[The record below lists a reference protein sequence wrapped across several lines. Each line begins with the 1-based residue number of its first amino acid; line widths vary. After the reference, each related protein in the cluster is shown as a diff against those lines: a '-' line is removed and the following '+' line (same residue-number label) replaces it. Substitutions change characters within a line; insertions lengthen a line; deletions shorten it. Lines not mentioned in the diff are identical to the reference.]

1 MRTFGRLN
9 APLSCG
15 LRRDRKCFI
24 DSVKGECY
32 GFSMNERNE
41 TIKKWLNINVFLIG
55 VNILIWLILCM
66 QGDTR
71 RAGFM
76 YDHGA
81 MYPPDVLS
89 GEWYRLF
96 SAMFLHFG
104 AEHLISN
111 MFMQYF
117 LGDML
122 LRALNQWKFAFIYLL
137 AGIGGNVTSLGM
149 MLVTG
154 DLAVAAG
161 ASGAIYGIIGALL
174 WVVLRNGGRF
184 ESISVPRMLLATA
197 VYIGY
202 GFTTEGVDAW
212 AHLGGAVVGFLAAIL
227 LYRTRVSVS
236 VEEWD
241 HTYE

>member
-1 MRTFGRLN
+1 
-9 APLSCG
+9 
-15 LRRDRKCFI
+15 
-24 DSVKGECY
+24 
-32 GFSMNERNE
+32 MNERNE
-41 TIKKWLNINVFLIG
+41 TIKKWLNSNVFLMG
-55 VNILIWLILCM
+55 VNILIWLILCT

-71 RAGFM
+71 SAEFM

-122 LRALNQWKFAFIYLL
+122 LRALNQWKFALIYLL
-137 AGIGGNVTSLGM
+137 AGIGGNLTSLVM

-227 LYRTRVSVS
+227 LYRKKVSAS
-236 VEEWD
+236 VEAWD
-241 HTYE
+241 DTYE

>member
-1 MRTFGRLN
+1 MVL
-9 APLSCG
+9 C
-15 LRRDRKCFI
+15 
-24 DSVKGECY
+24 ECY
-32 GFSMNERNE
+32 GFPMNETSIDRTDKKE
-41 TIKKWLNINVFLIG
+41 IMKKWLNINVLLMA
-55 VNILIWLILCM
+55 VNILVWLVLCVS
-66 QGDTR
+66 GDTR
-71 RAGFM
+71 SAQYLF
-76 YDHGA
+76 DHGA
-81 MYPPDVLS
+81 MYPPAVLE

-122 LRALNQWKFAFIYLL
+122 LRALNQWKFAVIYLL
-137 AGIGGNVTSLGM
+137 AGIGGNVLSLIM

-174 WVVLRNGGRF
+174 WIVLRNGGRF

-197 VYIGY
+197 LYIGY

-212 AHLGGAVVGFLAAIL
+212 AHLGGALTGFVVAIF
-227 LYRTRVSVS
+227 LYRKKVTIC
-236 VEEWD
+236 VEQWQ
-241 HTYE
+241 